1 MCSTQSFF
9 SIPLEKMNRTPRL
22 TKESIKFLKRLRK
35 IQASQ
40 PFEENVSPKIKEMQ
54 QFYEKIL
61 ENERK
66 TK

>member
-1 MCSTQSFF
+1 
-9 SIPLEKMNRTPRL
+9 MNRTPRL

-61 ENERK
+61 ESEKKNK
-66 TK
+66 